1 VPIREGSVPVL
12 FKPMRVVQK
21 VVIRPGIE
29 LLKTPDSRLSE
40 ETAEGKILPEFK
52 TEPGFAIH

>member
-1 VPIREGSVPVL
+1 
-12 FKPMRVVQK
+12 MRVVQK

-40 ETAEGKILPEFK
+40 ETAKGKILPEFK